1 MTYVEIALIVIL
13 ILLNGILAMAELAIV
28 SSRRARL
35 RSMVDQLQTNR
46 PLQCRC
52 HSRAIPISDRADL
65 PEVAYASY
73 VRADAAS

>member
-1 MTYVEIALIVIL
+1 MTYVEIALIL

-35 RSMVDQLQTNR
+35 LWSTNFQTNR

-52 HSRAIPISDRADL
+52 HSRAIPISDRADI
-65 PEVAYASY
+65 PEVADASY
-73 VRADAAS
+73 VRADAAL